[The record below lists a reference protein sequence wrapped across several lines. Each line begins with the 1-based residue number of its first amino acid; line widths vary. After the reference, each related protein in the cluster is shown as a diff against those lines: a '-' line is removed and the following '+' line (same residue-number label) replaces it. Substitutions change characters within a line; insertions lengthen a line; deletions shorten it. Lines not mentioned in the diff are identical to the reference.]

1 MLEKHMKYISN
12 IKKIKQHYTHFFKLI
27 FKENTLFKNIKTTFF
42 SEDNLLNIMRHYFR
56 SSFTKKKFIKI
67 KGINIKL

>member
-1 MLEKHMKYISN
+1 MLENHMKYISN

-27 FKENTLFKNIKTTFF
+27 FKENTLFKNIKTFF